1 VFATLNIITIQ
12 ERIERNG
19 VPLRRTMSTTEVVG
33 LNPKNG
39 EVKTNEISRWNA
51 KTDNFDQTGK
61 SNYLEKVANKNC
73 MDMDD
78 IEKEIENRQNVLEW
92 MVNRGI
98 NSFAGVTE
106 VIRNFKTMPEGF
118 YKTA

>member
-1 VFATLNIITIQ
+1 
-12 ERIERNG
+12 
-19 VPLRRTMSTTEVVG
+19 
-33 LNPKNG
+33 
-39 EVKTNEISRWNA
+39 
-51 KTDNFDQTGK
+51 
-61 SNYLEKVANKNC
+61 
-73 MDMDD
+73 MDD